1 MIIGAIVYKSNSV
14 ILLNR
19 WTRLLAILMMT
30 FTFEFGSFILAHVV
44 GLTSENLPVFI
55 VYSLGPT
62 MILNFI
68 WMIVF
73 QYIFEKIYL

>member
-30 FTFEFGSFILAHVV
+30 FTFEFASFILAHVV
-44 GLTSENLPVFI
+44 GLTAENLPVFI

-68 WMIVF
+68 WMLVF